1 MKRRLLRKAA
11 GMAGEATLLPFGFS
25 PFIAGAGAA
34 GPETEV
40 PGDHL
45 LPSSSADPRLTII
58 ETVVG
63 CDA

>member
-11 GMAGEATLLPFGFS
+11 RMAVAANLLAFGARL
-25 PFIAGAGAA
+25 FIARVGAA

-45 LPSSSADPRLTII
+45 LPSSSADPRLTIT

>member
-1 MKRRLLRKAA
+1 MAVAANLLAFGARL
-11 GMAGEATLLPFGFS
+11 
-25 PFIAGAGAA
+25 FIARVGAA

-45 LPSSSADPRLTII
+45 LPSSSADPRLTIT